1 MKKTIYY
8 FSPLIIVPGILLM
21 TTLLESIEILKP
33 IAPFFLFAA
42 FFMFSFVVGV
52 LSPAK
57 TRFDYAMA
65 VIAPCSVLLSLIIAL
80 FLDEGCDGKPQF
92 SLHHALNVEYYKTWL
107 PIVLIML
114 VIILAL
120 SFKPVKNFVRSKLSF
135 KIATR

>member
-8 FSPLIIVPGILLM
+8 FSPLIIVPSILL
-21 TTLLESIEILKP
+21 TTILLESIEILKP
-33 IAPFFLFAA
+33 IAPLFLFAA

-57 TRFDYAMA
+57 TRFDYTMA
-65 VIAPCSVLLSLIIAL
+65 GVAPCSVFLSLFIAL
-80 FLDEGCDGKPQF
+80 FLDAGCDGKPQF

-114 VIILAL
+114 VIILTF
-120 SFKPVKNFVRSKLSF
+120 SFKPVKNFVRSKFSF
-135 KIATR
+135 MKTTN

>member
-42 FFMFSFVVGV
+42 FFMFSFVIGV

-57 TRFDYAMA
+57 TTFDYAMT
-65 VIAPCSVLLSLIIAL
+65 VIAPCSVFLSLIIAL

-107 PIVLIML
+107 SIVLIML
-114 VIILAL
+114 VIILAF

-135 KIATR
+135 KKATN